1 MATIVKNPSG
11 TWKSVI
17 RKQGWP
23 TVAKTFRTRRDA
35 EDWGRQTEDEMVRGV
50 HIQRAPAQ
58 KLTVAVAL
66 DRYLREI
73 TPSKKAG
80 GSQRRDLTSSKPL
93 RERLGAYALAAL
105 STDIIGRYR
114 DERLAE
120 GKSGSTVRLELALL
134 SHLYTVALQ
143 EWGVGMPANPVL
155 LVRKPR
161 VVARDRRLQGD
172 EEVRLLR
179 SVQAHSNPILAW
191 VTILALET
199 AAREMEILTLRVSD
213 VFIDRRIA
221 IFRDTKNGETRTIPL
236 SRTAQEVLREAITH
250 YPREGTDLIF
260 PGEPGRDGKR
270 RPYTLGKVW
279 QDAVKRAG
287 LPGLRFHD
295 LRHEATSRLVERG
308 LSDTKTR
315 QITGHKSAQMLY
327 RYAHLRSEDLVADLD
342 AISRPTT
349 YAQESESQKRV
360 SPHPTQVD
368 SGNNNEKFSKNAKIV
383 RLFGHKAR

>member
-1 MATIVKNPSG
+1 MATIVKTPSG

-23 TVAKTFRTRRDA
+23 TAAKTFRTRRDA
-35 EDWGRQTEDEMVRGV
+35 EDWARQIEDEMVRGV

-105 STDIIGRYR
+105 TAEIIGHYR

-134 SHLYTVALQ
+134 SHLYTVALR
-143 EWGVGMPANPVL
+143 EWGIGMPANPVL
-155 LVRKPR
+155 LVRKPKT
-161 VVARDRRLQGD
+161 VARDRRLQGD
-172 EEVRLLR
+172 EEARLLR
-179 SVQAHSNPILAW
+179 SVRAHSNPILAW
-191 VTILALET
+191 VTELALET
-199 AAREMEILTLRVSD
+199 AAREMEILSLRLPD
-213 VFIDRRIA
+213 VFLDRRIA
-221 IFRDTKNGETRTIPL
+221 ILRDTKNSETRTIPL
-236 SRTAQEVLREAITH
+236 SLRAGEILREAIQSH
-250 YPREGTDLIF
+250 PREGTDLVF

-270 RPYTLGKVW
+270 RPYTIGKVW

-287 LPGLRFHD
+287 LPGFRFHD

-308 LSDTKTR
+308 LPDAKTR
-315 QITGHKSAQMLY
+315 QITGHKSAQMLF

-342 AISRPTT
+342 ATRPPTPPQQEQR
-349 YAQESESQKRV
+349 AQNTEPSHPQK
-360 SPHPTQVD
+360 T
-368 SGNNNEKFSKNAKIV
+368 EKNGKSAKII
-383 RLFGHKAR
+383 RLFKNNHR